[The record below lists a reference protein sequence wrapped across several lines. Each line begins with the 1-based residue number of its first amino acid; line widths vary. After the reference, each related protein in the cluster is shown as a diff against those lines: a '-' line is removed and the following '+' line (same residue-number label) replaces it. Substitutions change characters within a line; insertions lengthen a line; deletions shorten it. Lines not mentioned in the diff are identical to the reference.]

1 MPDQFIST
9 ENVLLSQLGPIAI
22 VGNGHPGRNMGTI
35 IDRFATVIRLNNFK
49 IDGFEVLVGSKTT
62 LRCTSGW
69 NDIEIRCQHPEI
81 SPFHAD
87 SNESAQLTNYI
98 KRGGPSVITPS
109 NDIHLLL
116 PDIPNPST
124 GLALAALAS
133 SLGIEVILFG
143 FDGFTSGHYW
153 NPGKLVTTTHLNNER
168 DAILKLP
175 NCILYGT
182 SYDYSTLYDF
192 CHSEH
197 SDYNNNEGLRIYKK
211 ISNNIT
217 GEKII
222 EYGAGNGDLAL
233 FIEKQGN
240 TITAIEISK
249 VAFARIPVLHKI
261 NGDCL
266 TLAQLEGAYDRFV
279 SFDVLEHLTEND
291 IRIVMREAARL
302 AEKALISISTRT
314 SGLLGPRNENLHLT
328 VRSVEWWRE
337 LFSKYFTEEI
347 VKIEGIGQIIMTG
360 TRLAPTVGK
369 TSDHSPL
376 LKNSYELP
384 EGYISRI
391 KPEYFIDSDEVRDG
405 VVWQPDVYPLAVRLA
420 RSLGCNTL
428 IDIGCGHAQKLASF
442 QTEFNIIGF
451 DYGANIEWCR
461 KTYSYGI
468 WLESDFEQVK
478 LLPLPDDVLKNSILI
493 CSDVI
498 EHLYDPRALLG
509 TLRELMKVSPA
520 LLLST
525 PDRISTWGTN
535 HLGPPPNPTHIR
547 EWSLPELQRLL
558 LRYGFTLSTA
568 TYTRS
573 NNSNNELS
581 TALIVAINQKIPEIK
596 REEIAALAKS
606 LYASSTDHDKWTPA
620 TSSTPLRGEISNK
633 GQNPFHMNLTKIIA
647 IISAHNEGDVI
658 YHVIGDLILQGIEVY
673 LINHC
678 STDSTVTEASKWL
691 GKGLL
696 HIENFPQD
704 AGYPEINKEQYIWQQ
719 ILQRKEELADQL
731 GADWYIHSDADEFR
745 ESPWPGLTL
754 KQAIQVADRMGY
766 NALDFELLNFRP
778 VNNYFI
784 PGTDVRET
792 LRYYEGSEVFN
803 SLQIKAWKNLS
814 IPVSIFK
821 NGGHD
826 ITFPGRS
833 VCPIKFLLRH
843 YPIRSQSHGERK
855 VFQERKNRFNSKE
868 RKVGWHIQ
876 YDLIEDERHNF
887 LQSPSTLSLY
897 DGDQVRLKILS
908 SQARR
913 MAEELSGVPA
923 PAMESPQ
930 QCRTV
935 VTGRS
940 SCGAATSAGISQL
953 ITRAND
959 MANNGKS
966 TEALQLYQQALE
978 VDPGNCRALV
988 GIGVVTLLQGNHTEA
1003 AISFSKALRTSPQ
1016 DTNALCGLGMARLGQ
1031 ERHAIGFELFKK
1043 ALDADPE
1050 NLTAVAELTRC
1061 AYRLNRHGEAAGY
1074 VQRYLMHHPADKDM
1088 LFSLAGLLYKAGNL
1102 SEAYEQLER
1111 LLTFYPEY
1119 EGGEEF
1125 AHKLIAEM
1133 RESQNESAT
1142 VQQLMASGQHHKE
1155 AGNYEEALVSF
1166 SRAHDLGEVSV
1177 LAQMGNCLARLGRLD
1192 EATTHYKSALQQG
1205 ESNVDALIGLGVASL
1220 LSGKQVQAVT
1230 WFNKALKV
1238 DPADSQAL
1246 TGLGMARTQ
1255 QNKQKEAFPLFASAL
1270 SGDPENLTA
1279 LNELLRI
1286 AYEHDR
1292 LPEAEPFLK
1301 SYLMYHPTHQHILYS
1316 LAGLLYRIGK
1326 LTEAQETLE
1335 RLTLFEP
1342 EYEGGKEL
1350 EELIVNAMSTRE
1362 TSAIN
1367 EHGTL

>member
-1 MPDQFIST
+1 MNALPTQPCS
-9 ENVLLSQLGPIAI
+9 
-22 VGNGHPGRNMGTI
+22 I
-35 IDRFATVIRLNNFK
+35 IFVWNNPPL
-49 IDGFEVLVGSKTT
+49 IDSCIKLANT
-62 LRCTSGW
+62 LRDLGYA
-69 NDIEIRCQHPEI
+69 PL
-81 SPFHAD
+81 F
-87 SNESAQLTNYI
+87 
-98 KRGGPSVITPS
+98 
-109 NDIHLLL
+109 LL
-116 PDIPNPST
+116 P
-124 GLALAALAS
+124 S
-133 SLGIEVILFG
+133 SEFVQPIL
-143 FDGFTSGHYW
+143 DSG
-153 NPGKLVTTTHLNNER
+153 
-168 DAILKLP
+168 
-175 NCILYGT
+175 
-182 SYDYSTLYDF
+182 YDYIAVREYIQQYPADIDSLQP
-192 CHSEH
+192 
-197 SDYNNNEGLRIYKK
+197 RISIVKGSIFFNK
-211 ISNNIT
+211 INIT
-217 GEKII
+217 KDTWYESECIT
-222 EYGAGNGDLAL
+222 NGM
-233 FIEKQGN
+233 
-240 TITAIEISK
+240 
-249 VAFARIPVLHKI
+249 P
-261 NGDCL
+261 
-266 TLAQLEGAYDRFV
+266 
-279 SFDVLEHLTEND
+279 
-291 IRIVMREAARL
+291 
-302 AEKALISISTRT
+302 
-314 SGLLGPRNENLHLT
+314 
-328 VRSVEWWRE
+328 
-337 LFSKYFTEEI
+337 
-347 VKIEGIGQIIMTG
+347 
-360 TRLAPTVGK
+360 
-369 TSDHSPL
+369 SP
-376 LKNSYELP
+376 
-384 EGYISRI
+384 
-391 KPEYFIDSDEVRDG
+391 
-405 VVWQPDVYPLAVRLA
+405 
-420 RSLGCNTL
+420 LGCNSADELPVHALMYLDAFDRLLTESNASL
-428 IDIGCGHAQKLASF
+428 CYFWNGMVYPPKALKTICHAKNIPAFSLERGLLPERLVVDPIGINYGGSLGGKSGDQILQKQSTRDHSAATKYLNEFCRNKISVVNHGIYLDKIKLCQKLGISPSKKIILFPNQIDWDTNILYYSPHYKTNSLAISELTAAASHLPDAF
-442 QTEFNIIGF
+442 IIVKSHPEDTIESLNGLQEILGN
-451 DYGANIEWCR
+451 YGTVVTDIALPAL
-461 KTYSYGI
+461 
-468 WLESDFEQVK
+468 LESAYALVVRNSTVGLEGILYDKPVVSLGLSSYSGKGLTYDISERGEILSKLLSFWGVDIPSIPSHNN
-478 LLPLPDDVLKNSILI
+478 LLPLLTHLLNEYHYDLNINNTSKEHNFKLI
-493 CSDVI
+493 HD
-498 EHLYDPRALLG
+498 
-509 TLRELMKVSPA
+509 K
-520 LLLST
+520 
-525 PDRISTWGTN
+525 
-535 HLGPPPNPTHIR
+535 
-547 EWSLPELQRLL
+547 
-558 LRYGFTLSTA
+558 
-568 TYTRS
+568 
-573 NNSNNELS
+573 
-581 TALIVAINQKIPEIK
+581 IVAACVKPIRPNVHPTTSDEKIN
-596 REEIAALAKS
+596 
-606 LYASSTDHDKWTPA
+606 T
-620 TSSTPLRGEISNK
+620 
-633 GQNPFHMNLTKIIA
+633 MKIIA

-792 LRYYEGSEVFN
+792 LRYYEGSEDFN
-803 SLQIKAWKNLS
+803 SLQIKAWKNLH

-913 MAEELSGVPA
+913 MAEELSGIPA

-1192 EATTHYKSALQQG
+1192 EATTHYKSALQQD